1 MAIPPEPSHH
11 LALQSIS
18 YFAKFYQL
26 MGWKNKSDAKPV
38 ETMGLRFPNPIG
50 LAAGLDKNGIAI
62 AGWQALGFGFVEVGT
77 VTPKPQPGNVKPRLF
92 RLKSDKAL
100 INRMGFNNDGVSALV
115 EKLKKAPR
123 ACPIGANIGKN
134 KDTAIEDA
142 VSDYVSAY
150 RQVYVHSDYVT
161 LNISSPNTQNL
172 RELQQDKALLDLLQG
187 VTEARKQLSDH
198 YGQHKPL
205 VVKIAP
211 DLSETAVKQLAEIIL
226 KNGIEGIIATN
237 TTLSRAGL
245 KHPFA
250 SESGGLSGQ
259 PLHDQALQ
267 VLRWLKQAVGRDAT
281 LIASGGIMSG
291 QDAAERQQAGAQLIQ
306 LYTGFIYEG
315 PALIQACCRQL
326 SQ

>member
-1 MAIPPEPSHH
+1 MALPPEPAHH
-11 LALQSIS
+11 LALQGIS
-18 YFAKFYQL
+18 YFAKFYQF
-26 MGWKNKSDAKPV
+26 MGWKNKIYAKPV
-38 ETMGLRFPNPIG
+38 QAMGLHFPNPIG

-77 VTPKPQPGNVKPRLF
+77 VTPKPQPGNIKPRLF

-115 EKLKKAPR
+115 EKLKKAPH

-134 KDTAIEDA
+134 KDTAIEYA

-150 RQVYVHSDYVT
+150 RQVYAHSDYVT

-187 VTEARKQLSDH
+187 VTEARKQLSDQH
-198 YGQHKPL
+198 GQHKPL

-211 DLSETAVKQLAEIIL
+211 DLSEMAVQQVAEIIL

-250 SESGGLSGQ
+250 SESGGLSGR

-267 VLRWLKQAVGRDAT
+267 VLYWLKQAVGQDAT

-291 QDAAERQQAGAQLIQ
+291 EDAAERQQAGAQLIQ

-315 PALIQACCRQL
+315 PALIQDCL
-326 SQ
+326 SRL